1 MSTEIVKFYG
11 VREMIGYLQ
20 NFEPAVYAQL
30 RKDFRR
36 IASPAVSAIN
46 STVPAVSPF
55 AGGSKDGF
63 SGHGGRTAYTG
74 ATGSLNITPF
84 QRSRGPGST
93 TANLVAI
100 SATGKNQ
107 QYGFNIVDMAGRGS
121 GRGRK
126 PKTETKPYYYKQGIR
141 THRLNGQGQ
150 AMIDKLGGRPSRY
163 FYPAIEKQ
171 LPAIRRQVEKT
182 IEDVAAQYNR
192 RIGRM

>member
-20 NFEPAVYAQL
+20 RFEPEVYAKL
-30 RKDFRR
+30 RKDIRR

-46 STVPAVSPF
+46 STVPKVSPF

-63 SGHGGRTAYTG
+63 SNHGGRTLFTG

-100 SATGKNQ
+100 SATGKDK
-107 QYGFNIVDMAGRGS
+107 QYGFNIVDMAGRGT
-121 GRGRK
+121 GRGRN
-126 PKTETKPYYYKQGIR
+126 PKSRTKPYYYKDGVR

-150 AMIDKLGGRPSRY
+150 AMIDRLGGRPSRY

-171 LPAIRRQVEKT
+171 LPDIRRQVEKT
-182 IEDVAAQYNR
+182 VEDVAAQFNR

>member
-46 STVPAVSPF
+46 STVPPVSPF
-55 AGGSKDGF
+55 AGRRKDGF
-63 SGHGGRTAYTG
+63 SNHSGRTAYSG

-100 SATGKNQ
+100 SATGKNGQ
-107 QYGFNIVDMAGRGS
+107 FGFNIVDMAGRGT
-121 GRGRK
+121 GRGRR
-126 PKTETKPYYYKQGIR
+126 PKTRTKPYDYKGGTR
-141 THRLNGQGQ
+141 THALNGQGR
-150 AMIDKLGGRPSRY
+150 AMIDALGGRPSRY
-163 FYPAIEKQ
+163 FYPAIESK
-171 LPAIRRQVEKT
+171 LPEIRREVAVAVEK
-182 IEDVAAQYNR
+182 VAAEYNR
-192 RIGRM
+192 KIGRM